1 MASYAPHKNFVDDLF
16 PGASTSLYWEN
27 TVKNQN
33 QSVAIFKKVKS
44 WGRPKEIRKGRDVSL
59 WGHMG
64 IEAYGIN

>member
-1 MASYAPHKNFVDDLF
+1 
-16 PGASTSLYWEN
+16 
-27 TVKNQN
+27 
-33 QSVAIFKKVKS
+33 VKS